1 MMTYS
6 EKALLY
12 FRIMFIVVF
21 VLTNLFFPCEA
32 KKSHQ
37 PNDSTSAK
45 TGNPIRFE
53 HIAFNVPDPVATVKW
68 YTTNLGMKIM
78 RAGSAPTYTT
88 FLADSGEHMM
98 IELFHNVNY
107 PVFES
112 GKIHQLSLHLAFV
125 TPDIAQ
131 TQKQL
136 VAAGAVVIDSIRKTE
151 SGDQVMA
158 LRDPWGLPVQIIQHV
173 KHTLGFSGLY
183 MEHLA
188 LNVAESRT
196 RAQWYK
202 DYCGMVIVRESPP
215 PVSRVFI
222 ADAGKNMMF
231 ELYQQQEYPVI
242 DFTTISHMSIH
253 IAFMVDDIQA
263 AKSTLVAAGAKVVD
277 DVTKTA
283 SGDFVLMLR
292 DPWGLP
298 IQFVKRGNAMLK

>member
-1 MMTYS
+1 MVYS
-6 EKALLY
+6 KKEFSNFISIL
-12 FRIMFIVVF
+12 IVVF
-21 VLTNLFFPCEA
+21 ILSIPLSSCQAKEISKADTSKSVKTNIFV
-32 KKSHQ
+32 
-37 PNDSTSAK
+37 
-45 TGNPIRFE
+45 RFE

-98 IELFHNVNY
+98 IELFHNAGY
-107 PVFES
+107 PLLEPA
-112 GKIHQLSLHLAFV
+112 KMHNMAIHLAFS
-125 TPDIAQ
+125 TPSIVK
-131 TQKQL
+131 TQEML
-136 VAAGAVVIDSIRKTE
+136 VAAGATIADSLRKTD
-151 SGDQVMA
+151 SGDQVMT
-158 LRDPWGLPVQIIQHV
+158 LRDPWGLPIQFVERV
-173 KHTLGFSGLY
+173 KPMLSFTGLY
-183 MEHLA
+183 IEHFA
-188 LNVAESRT
+188 MNVSDSR
-196 RAQWYK
+196 AKAKWY
-202 DYCGMVIVRESPP
+202 GENLHSVIVRDGIAPTYGM
-215 PVSRVFI
+215 FI

-242 DFTTISHMSIH
+242 DFTTLSHMSIH

-277 DVTKTA
+277 DITKTA